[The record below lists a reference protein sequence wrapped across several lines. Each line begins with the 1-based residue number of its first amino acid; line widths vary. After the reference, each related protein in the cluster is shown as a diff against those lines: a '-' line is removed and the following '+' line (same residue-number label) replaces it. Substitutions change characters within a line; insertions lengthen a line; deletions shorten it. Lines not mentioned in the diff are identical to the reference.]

1 MSVRDEELEEFERS
15 FQQVN
20 LPEALQRAVYFL
32 MNHPEEKVVQLN
44 PPSDDFY
51 LARADDF
58 NKDMGIG
65 YRQFLV
71 GRDIYV
77 IFRKYTEHFL

>member
-1 MSVRDEELEEFERS
+1 MSVRDEELEEFERR

-20 LPEALQRAVYFL
+20 LPEALQRAVYWL
-32 MNHPEEKVVQLN
+32 IHHPKEKVAQLN
-44 PPSDDFY
+44 PLSDDFY
-51 LARADDF
+51 LTRGEDF

-65 YRQFLV
+65 YKQFLV

-77 IFRKYTEHFL
+77 IFRKYTEHYF